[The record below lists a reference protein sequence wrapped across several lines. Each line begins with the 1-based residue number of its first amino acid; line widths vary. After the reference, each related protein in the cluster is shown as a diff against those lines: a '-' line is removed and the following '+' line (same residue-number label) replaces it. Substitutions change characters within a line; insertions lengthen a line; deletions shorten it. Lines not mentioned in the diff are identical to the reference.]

1 MQYLGIDWGTRR
13 AAWCALTAAGEL
25 TEGVISADEDG
36 LTRLVARLG
45 PDVRGCIE
53 MMSGAVWV
61 RDRLAECGWTI
72 EVADARKVK
81 AIAPLACKTD
91 RVDARV
97 LADLV
102 RRDLVPTVWVP
113 PLDDR
118 AIRERLRRRSH
129 LIRLRTSSINRTFG
143 LLTQWGLRRNLTALR
158 QPGALDELAEHGVPD
173 VWRTSL
179 ATLLGVIDDL
189 DRQLA
194 PLERELRPLA
204 RSDERA
210 RLLMSI
216 PGVAEL
222 LGLTI
227 ASEIGDISRFPSAR
241 KLVGYSGLAP
251 RIKQSGQSSRT
262 GRLSKA
268 GPDTLRW
275 AAVEASQQAWR
286 PNNPWH
292 ELYTDIKRRHGKAN
306 PAKAAVARKVL
317 IAAWHVLALQQPFK
331 PRRTTRDRSCP
342 GKLLHSSGHLRPTND
357 LRSRGSC
364 NRQRAPPSAERELS
378 THCRDRERRTGPRHQ
393 RPLTPRRPSK
403 RRIARQPPLPL
414 PRISL
419 GRPGPRRS
427 HTHEREQRGAHP
439 QRRLSAQRLQTDDP
453 GVTPQLAT

>member
-13 AAWCALTAAGEL
+13 AAWCALTPAGEL
-25 TEGVISADEDG
+25 IEGTISADEDG
-36 LTRLVARLG
+36 LARLVARLG

-61 RDRLAECGWTI
+61 RDRLADCGWEI
-72 EVADARKVK
+72 DIADARKVK

-97 LADLV
+97 LAELV

-158 QPGALDELAEHGVPD
+158 KPGALEELAEHGVPE
-173 VWRTSL
+173 VWRTSI
-179 ATLLGVIDDL
+179 ATLLGVIEDL

-204 RSDERA
+204 RRDERA
-210 RLLMSI
+210 RLLMTI

-222 LGLTI
+222 LSLTI

-241 KLVGYSGLAP
+241 KLVGYAGLAP
-251 RIKQSGQSSRT
+251 RIKQSGQSSRI

-292 ELYTDIKRRHGKAN
+292 QLYTDIKRRHGKSN

-331 PRRTTRDRSCP
+331 PSASGATDP
-342 GKLLHSSGHLRPTND
+342 APASS
-357 LRSRGSC
+357 S
-364 NRQRAPPSAERELS
+364 
-378 THCRDRERRTGPRHQ
+378 
-393 RPLTPRRPSK
+393 
-403 RRIARQPPLPL
+403 I
-414 PRISL
+414 
-419 GRPGPRRS
+419 
-427 HTHEREQRGAHP
+427 
-439 QRRLSAQRLQTDDP
+439 RLA
-453 GVTPQLAT
+453 A